1 MAKGKVENLTPF
13 KKGQSGNPNGR
24 PKKLPELDKLLS
36 DIPESDYES
45 LISKLFAMAKKGNV
59 RAAEVILDRAYGKAK
74 ETMEISGI
82 QTVKAYKIVPA
93 SRRTGDRSE

>member
-1 MAKGKVENLTPF
+1 MGYKTPPESARF
-13 KKGQSGNPNGR
+13 KKGESGNTKGR

-45 LISKLFAMAKKGNV
+45 VINKLFAMAKKGNV

-74 ETMEISGI
+74 ESLEVTEI
-82 QTVKAYKIVPA
+82 QTIKSYTIVPA
-93 SRRTGDRSE
+93 STRPQDSGQ